1 MISEVNQ
8 IMNFRKHYI
17 QLIILALVL
26 CTVYLISRAGKRGE
40 YVSIAGFTQGT
51 TYHITYESKK
61 GENLKTA
68 IDSLLADFDMSLSS
82 YEPNSLISRFNRNEP
97 GVKADHMFK
106 EVFDKSY
113 EVYRKTDGAFD
124 ITVAPIVNALGF
136 GPRDTMDVDSAM
148 IDSMLLYVGM
158 KKIALQGDSLIKQ
171 NMQITLDVNALAQ
184 GYSVDIVAAFL
195 GKRNIRNYMVEIG
208 GEVRAKGRNAH
219 HQIWRIGIDRP
230 REGNYIPGADLQAII
245 RLDNRSLATS
255 GNYRKFYEKNGIKFV
270 HTIDPKTGYPV
281 ISNLL
286 SATVVAKDCIT
297 ADAYATAFM
306 VFGIDRSM
314 QFLNENDF
322 LEAYLIYSDDT
333 GSFRV
338 FSTPGLNRFIAE

>member
-1 MISEVNQ
+1 MI
-8 IMNFRKHYI
+8 FRKHYI

-26 CTVYLISRAGKRGE
+26 CTVYLISRAGRRGE

-51 TYHITYESKK
+51 TYHITYECKK
-61 GENLKTA
+61 GENLKMA

-82 YEPNSLISRFNRNEP
+82 YKPNSLISRFNRNEP
-97 GVKADHMFK
+97 GLKADQKFTD
-106 EVFDKSY
+106 VFNKSY

-136 GPRDTMDVDSAM
+136 GPSDTMDVDSAT
-148 IDSMLLYVGM
+148 IDSLLQYVGM
-158 KKIALQGDSLIKQ
+158 DKVTLHGDSLIKQ
-171 NMQITLDVNALAQ
+171 DTHITLDVNALAQ

-195 GKRNIRNYMVEIG
+195 GKLNFRNYMVEIG
-208 GEVRAKGRNAH
+208 GEVRAKGKNAH
-219 HQIWRIGIDRP
+219 GQIWRIGIDRP

-255 GNYRKFYEKNGIKFV
+255 GNYRKFYEKNGIKYV
-270 HTIDPKTGYPV
+270 HTIDPKSGYPV

-286 SATVVAKDCIT
+286 SATVVAKDCMT

-306 VFGIDRSM
+306 VFGVERSI
-314 QFLNENDF
+314 QFLNENNF
-322 LEAYLIYSDDT
+322 LEAYLIYSDDK

-338 FSTPGLNRFIAE
+338 FSTPGLNKFITE